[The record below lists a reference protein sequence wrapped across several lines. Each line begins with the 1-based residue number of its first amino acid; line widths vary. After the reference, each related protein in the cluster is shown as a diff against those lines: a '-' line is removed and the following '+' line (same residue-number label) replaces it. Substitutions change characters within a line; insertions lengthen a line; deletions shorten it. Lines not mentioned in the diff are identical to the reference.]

1 MNNSKVMSRKKKIII
16 AAFIGLI
23 GIILISIIEDNY
35 LEKLKN
41 EYSNDI
47 RDESNINA
55 KVINIIPWHGITN
68 IHLSNNKKYWIDNS
82 RNYNYDNIFIDDN
95 IIVGDSI
102 IKNDDSD
109 SLWIKSSKGE
119 FVFVVGKWIN
129 KPEK

>member
-16 AAFIGLI
+16 GILIGLI
-23 GIILISIIEDNY
+23 GIIIISIIEDNY
-35 LEKLKN
+35 LENLKK

-55 KVINIIPWHGITN
+55 KVISIIPWHGVTFIY
-68 IHLSNNKKYWIDNS
+68 LSNNKKYWIDNS

-95 IIVGDSI
+95 INVGDSI
-102 IKNDDSD
+102 MKKSNSD

-119 FVFVVGKWIN
+119 LVFVVGEWIN
-129 KPEK
+129 KPKK